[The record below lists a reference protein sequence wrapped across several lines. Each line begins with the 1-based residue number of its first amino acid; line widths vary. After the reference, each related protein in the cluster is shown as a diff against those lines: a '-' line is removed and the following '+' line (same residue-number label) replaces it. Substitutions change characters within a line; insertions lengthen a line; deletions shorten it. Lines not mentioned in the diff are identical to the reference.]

1 MMQKYVIT
9 KAAHVAAMSQPQHA
23 NTLQCYLIQPETK
36 TPRPR
41 VSSALQKGQEKLK
54 ITYM

>member
-41 VSSALQKGQEKLK
+41 VSSAFQKGQEKLK